1 MIRPWEHSRTQ
12 IQQTVSLQKLQQVKR
27 KQPTPTTKK
36 VLFPHPFCFE
46 QMCMLHTKILETVM
60 NQRRVKIMNLS
71 TAFTEQLWMYLNRF
85 RTSEL
90 LSSSGNLGISF
101 PCLPKYRQM
110 ENCFASMTFCFPV
123 EGSTSGVS
131 LLFLPT
137 SLQISRQG
145 RRQTLTHLL
154 RNTAGFWTL
163 CGHNQSISIWKCLV
177 ASVIWFT
184 ASWTLSSNLWF
195 LQWMSQV
202 TTELFT

>member
-1 MIRPWEHSRTQ
+1 MSARH
-12 IQQTVSLQKLQQVKR
+12 LQNNYER
-27 KQPTPTTKK
+27 
-36 VLFPHPFCFE
+36 
-46 QMCMLHTKILETVM
+46 
-60 NQRRVKIMNLS
+60 
-71 TAFTEQLWMYLNRF
+71 YLNRF

-131 LLFLPT
+131 LLSLPT

-154 RNTAGFWTL
+154 RNTAGFWTVNKYL
-163 CGHNQSISIWKCLV
+163 KMTCCLSNMVYGIEDFKFQPVIHAVNESGYDWAFHVGEREVRFISP
-177 ASVIWFT
+177 S
-184 ASWTLSSNLWF
+184 
-195 LQWMSQV
+195 
-202 TTELFT
+202 